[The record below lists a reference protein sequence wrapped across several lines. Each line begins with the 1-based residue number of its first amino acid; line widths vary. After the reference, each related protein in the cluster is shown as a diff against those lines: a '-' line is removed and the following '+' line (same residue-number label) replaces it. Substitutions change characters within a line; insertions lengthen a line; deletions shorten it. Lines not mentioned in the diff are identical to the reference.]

1 MFDIKTIEVKLDNET
16 LKKITTFLKE
26 TWFGIPKWLRN
37 SLITTLIVGGI
48 YFCYTRMVMSYD
60 LQALQSEVND
70 LAEKYSA
77 VIIADRY
84 TYDIQNVV
92 ISFRTI
98 ERQVEAQHNVT
109 IAMINAFQDYI
120 KKNNPSDVMII
131 NELERY
137 KQQAIFEKQA
147 YDQII
152 IHQIEL
158 YEDID
163 QSAVLMREIIE
174 HNKIST
180 KKAKE
185 TGNATNK
192 K

>member
-1 MFDIKTIEVKLDNET
+1 MFLDKYSKLKFVLLMFDIKTIEVKLDNET

-120 KKNNPSDVMII
+120 KKNNPSDVMIV

-147 YDQII
+147 YD
-152 IHQIEL
+152 
-158 YEDID
+158 
-163 QSAVLMREIIE
+163 
-174 HNKIST
+174 
-180 KKAKE
+180 
-185 TGNATNK
+185 
-192 K
+192 

>member
-1 MFDIKTIEVKLDNET
+1 
-16 LKKITTFLKE
+16 
-26 TWFGIPKWLRN
+26 
-37 SLITTLIVGGI
+37 
-48 YFCYTRMVMSYD
+48 MSYD
-60 LQALQSEVND
+60 LQALQAEVND

-109 IAMINAFQDYI
+109 IAVINAFQDYI
-120 KKNNPSDVMII
+120 KKNNPSDVMIV

-147 YDQII
+147 YD
-152 IHQIEL
+152 
-158 YEDID
+158 
-163 QSAVLMREIIE
+163 
-174 HNKIST
+174 
-180 KKAKE
+180 
-185 TGNATNK
+185 
-192 K
+192 

>member
-48 YFCYTRMVMSYD
+48 YFCYTRTIMSYD